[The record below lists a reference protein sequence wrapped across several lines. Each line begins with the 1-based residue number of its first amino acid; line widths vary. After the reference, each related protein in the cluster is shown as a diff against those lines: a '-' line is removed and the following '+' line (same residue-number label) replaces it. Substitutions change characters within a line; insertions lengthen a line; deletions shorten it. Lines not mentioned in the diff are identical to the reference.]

1 MSLTLYQKD
10 TDNERAKHYY
20 IKYSKYFDDKVFTF
34 YIYFFWVELELI
46 FLLRAIYFYFYI

>member
-34 YIYFFWVELELI
+34 YIFFFWVELELI